1 MREEDVLLAIRQHV
15 PGCACVNAETGEG
28 LDRSPGAYVLVIDPA
43 VPVTFARKGIA
54 ATPLSGW
61 LVYAGSARGGG
72 GIGARLRRHLRQD
85 KKVHW
90 HVDELTNAAA
100 RISALAIPGGSEC
113 EIVDRLLASGL
124 FETAL
129 VGFGSSDCRSCDAH
143 LLRPMARTGGLRA
156 NAATGYS
163 S

>member
-1 MREEDVLLAIRQHV
+1 MRIEDVLMAIRQHV
-15 PGCACVNAETGEG
+15 PGCAEVHAETGEG
-28 LDRSPGAYVLVIDPA
+28 LVDSPGAYVLVIEPA
-43 VPVTFARKGIA
+43 EPVTFARKGIA

-72 GIGARLRRHLRQD
+72 GIGARLRRHFRKD

-100 RISALAIPGGSEC
+100 RMAALAIPGGSEC

-129 VGFGSSDCRSCDAH
+129 AGFGSSDCRHCEAH
-143 LLRPMARTGGLRA
+143 LLRPVA
-156 NAATGYS
+156 
-163 S
+163 

>member
-1 MREEDVLLAIRQHV
+1 MAIRQHV
-15 PGCACVNAETGEG
+15 PGCAEVHAETGEG
-28 LDRSPGAYVLVIDPA
+28 LVYSPGAYVLVIEPA
-43 VPVTFARKGIA
+43 EPVTFARKGIA

-72 GIGARLRRHLRQD
+72 GIGARLRRHFRKD

-100 RISALAIPGGSEC
+100 CMAALAIPGGSEC

-129 VGFGSSDCRSCDAH
+129 AGFGSSDCRHCEAH
-143 LLRPMARTGGLRA
+143 LLRLVA
-156 NAATGYS
+156 
-163 S
+163 

>member
-1 MREEDVLLAIRQHV
+1 MRIEDVLMAIRQHV
-15 PGCACVNAETGEG
+15 PGCAEVHAETGEG
-28 LDRSPGAYVLVIDPA
+28 LVVSPGAYVLVIEPA
-43 VPVTFARKGIA
+43 EPVTFARKGIA

-72 GIGARLRRHLRQD
+72 GIGARLRRHFRKD

-100 RISALAIPGGSEC
+100 RMAALAIPGGSEC

-129 VGFGSSDCRSCDAH
+129 AGFGSSDCRHCEAH
-143 LLRPMARTGGLRA
+143 LLRPVA
-156 NAATGYS
+156 
-163 S
+163 